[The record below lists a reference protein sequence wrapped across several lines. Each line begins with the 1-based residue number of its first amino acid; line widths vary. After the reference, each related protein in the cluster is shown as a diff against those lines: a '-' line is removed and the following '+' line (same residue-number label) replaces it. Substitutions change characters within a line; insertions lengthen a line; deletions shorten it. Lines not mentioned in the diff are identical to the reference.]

1 MKTEPGIHSSKL
13 RRLAVSGLVMAIYVI
28 VMYFTQSFAF
38 GQYQIRIA
46 TGIYALA
53 AIHPYLIIPL
63 GLANSLS
70 NFLFGQFFLPD
81 VLGGFIAGILTSAAC
96 YYLRKITKYLVALP
110 ILLIPSLVVPA
121 FLSSVIKVPYTVL
134 AISIGIGQI
143 LPSIV
148 GVILFTYL
156 EKPLNKI

>member
-1 MKTEPGIHSSKL
+1 MKKEPGNHSFHL
-13 RRLAVSGLVMAIYVI
+13 RRLAASGLVMAIYVI

-53 AIHPYLIIPL
+53 AIHPFLIIPL

-81 VLGGFIAGILTSAAC
+81 VLGGLIAGILTSAAC
-96 YYLRKITKYLVALP
+96 YFLRKISKYLVAVP

-121 FLSSVIKVPYTVL
+121 FISSVIQVPYTAL

-143 LPSIV
+143 LPGIV
-148 GVILFTYL
+148 GVILLTYL
-156 EKPLNKI
+156 EKPLKKI